1 MSYLDSAQQLLSL
14 IETAKQRF
22 HRFGV
27 VLRGSDEWQQAT
39 LEQLGSLTGFERVI
53 ELGSKTVSFAESLS
67 FKQARTVLGQESD
80 LIVAD
85 LNAEF
90 DADGLTAACGT
101 LKGGGLLLLKPKLSL
116 DTPFDNWLSNAME
129 SLVELSEAGITN
141 PTPYRCLDKV
151 DPYAEQKEAIQAV
164 HKVLNGHRKRPLV
177 ITADRG
183 RGKSSALGIASA
195 EIIRDND
202 KRILVTAPNKSAVA
216 TLFERA
222 GVELDK
228 PVSGSKL
235 ESASGGSI
243 EYIAPDEL
251 LRSLP
256 NCDLLLVDEASAI
269 PLPLLKQIVT
279 NYHRVCFSTTVHG
292 YEGCGRG
299 FSLKFEPWLESNRP
313 GWKAIRLSQPIRWN
327 PEDSLEAWLFDAFLL
342 DAEVGSAPIKSQSSL
357 EFSKLMTEGFLNSR
371 ALLSDCFGLLVNAH
385 YQTAPN
391 DLVQLLND
399 SKVSV
404 YQATQDSVCVGVVL
418 AVEEGGLDSD
428 TIRNVQLGKRRP
440 VGHLVPVSLA
450 NHLATAEP
458 ATQKSLRVMRIA
470 VHPEL
475 QGKGVGS
482 ALLEYLSSQAH
493 NFSYL
498 STSFGATA
506 ELFDFWNQNKFVCV
520 RLGVKQ
526 DQASG
531 CFSTILVK
539 PLLSHLDWLAEAK
552 EFVTQSLLDTAPDYH
567 LRLQNDLLF
576 RLLQQQGHTTS
587 TRDRNLISNYANG
600 GNSFETCRSAI
611 ASALV
616 NLLSSGNEFS
626 FDMNWGLLI
635 SAGIKKMSWGE
646 LAKEFGFTGKK
657 QVEQA
662 LRVAVSDRIIRN
674 LQCK

>member
-1 MSYLDSAQQLLSL
+1 MSYIDSAQQLLSL

-27 VLRGSDEWQQAT
+27 VLRGSDEWKQAT
-39 LEQLGSLTGFERVI
+39 LEQLGELTDFDRALEI
-53 ELGSKTVSFAESLS
+53 GSKTVSFAESLS
-67 FKQARTVLGQESD
+67 FKQARKVLGQESD

-101 LKGGGLLLLKPKLSL
+101 LKGGGLLLLKAELSL
-116 DTPFDNWLSNAME
+116 DTPFDTWLSKAME

-141 PTPYRCLDKV
+141 LASYRGLDKV
-151 DPYAEQKEAIQAV
+151 DPYAEQKEAIDAI

-195 EIIRDND
+195 EIIRDNN
-202 KRILVTAPNKSAVA
+202 KRVLVTAPNKSAVA

-299 FSLKFEPWLESNRP
+299 FSLKFEPWLEANRP

-357 EFSKLMTEGFLNSR
+357 EFSKLTTEDFLNSR

-404 YQATQDSVCVGVVL
+404 YQATQDSICVGVVL

-428 TIRNVQLGKRRP
+428 TIRSVQLGN
-440 VGHLVPVSLA
+440 V
-450 NHLATAEP
+450 
-458 ATQKSLRVMRIA
+458 
-470 VHPEL
+470 
-475 QGKGVGS
+475 
-482 ALLEYLSSQAH
+482 
-493 NFSYL
+493 
-498 STSFGATA
+498 
-506 ELFDFWNQNKFVCV
+506 
-520 RLGVKQ
+520 
-526 DQASG
+526 
-531 CFSTILVK
+531 
-539 PLLSHLDWLAEAK
+539 
-552 EFVTQSLLDTAPDYH
+552 
-567 LRLQNDLLF
+567 DLLV
-576 RLLQQQGHTTS
+576 T
-587 TRDRNLISNYANG
+587 
-600 GNSFETCRSAI
+600 
-611 ASALV
+611 
-616 NLLSSGNEFS
+616 
-626 FDMNWGLLI
+626 
-635 SAGIKKMSWGE
+635 
-646 LAKEFGFTGKK
+646 
-657 QVEQA
+657 
-662 LRVAVSDRIIRN
+662 
-674 LQCK
+674 